1 MKNIR
6 FLGDGGDGCGSK
18 RKQVRRACD
27 SCRRGKRRCLHVPGS
42 DAPIQKE
49 EGAIKK
55 PRIAIDLPDCL
66 VNIHAAH
73 HQPQES
79 PGARET
85 HEQHQHSSSSIT
97 TSGPTVPFAGPSS
110 AHSLLLSACK
120 ASNMVAS
127 GIDLDAA
134 YKLPYSR
141 ILRPSFQD
149 MRAPPS
155 ERRPGVGPGYLPMVV
170 RAVLP
175 YLEIECLQM
184 TPPKRDLEALIQIFK
199 EEIHPIL
206 PIVDFNTRS
215 LTEPPNGDNPASIVM
230 RQAICLAAC
239 KNESARQY
247 LNLPGHENGDTLAHT
262 PRTFADLLFGSLK
275 IAQDIGLVGDRV
287 ELVQVLALMTFH
299 SYGPDGDDEVARLF
313 NQAVHFAYSAGL
325 HYPSPPESH
334 VPEARRVELLYS
346 LLALDK
352 IIAMT
357 SGRPTIIHSSEICLP
372 AYNDAVMDTLSPG
385 FRLLLFLSK
394 MLDQVLDLYRAQPT
408 DEIAKEKCVWEASWP
423 EFEDLAKECKIQTM
437 KPSLQTCLEVLYHVI
452 GVISYRPPQLPHPE
466 NRIESTSNI
475 TPLPIIQ
482 SAKVRHK
489 YCAQKTSFLLSLGTS
504 KLPFIPYAA
513 SLSLTVALRNMSQA
527 TLESTKMMAKDDVER
542 SLGVLEGLK
551 ETYWHAESAGV
562 IGRQI
567 FQSFT

>member
-27 SCRRGKRRCLHVPGS
+27 SCRRGKRRCLHDPGN
-42 DAPIQKE
+42 DVLVRQEK
-49 EGAIKK
+49 GTTKK
-55 PRIAIDLPDCL
+55 ATVMVDLLDSRD
-66 VNIHAAH
+66 NIHPVH

-79 PGARET
+79 LDPRGT
-85 HEQHQHSSSSIT
+85 HEQTQHSSLPIS
-97 TSGPTVPFAGPSS
+97 TSRPTVPFAGPSS
-110 AHSLLLSACK
+110 AHSLLLSACRD
-120 ASNMVAS
+120 SNMVAP

-134 YKLPYSR
+134 HRLPYSR

-184 TPPKRDLEALIQIFK
+184 IPPRRDLEALIQIFR

-206 PIVDFNTRS
+206 PIVDFGTQA
-215 LTEPPNGDNPASIVM
+215 LTEPANGDNPASIIM

-239 KNESARQY
+239 KNASARQY
-247 LNLPGHENGDTLAHT
+247 LNLPGHEDGDTLAHT
-262 PRTFADLLFGSLK
+262 PRSFADMLFGALK
-275 IAQDIGLVGDRV
+275 IAQDIGLVSDRV
-287 ELVQVLALMTFH
+287 ELVQVLALMAFH

-325 HYPSPPESH
+325 HYPSSPESP

-357 SGRPTIIHSSEICLP
+357 SGRPTIIHYSEICLP
-372 AYNDAVMDTLSPG
+372 AYDDAIMGTLPPG
-385 FRLLLFLSK
+385 FKLLLFLSK
-394 MLDQVLDLYRAQPT
+394 MLDQVLDLYRAQPA
-408 DEIAKEKCVWEASWP
+408 EEMAREKCVWETSWP
-423 EFEDLAKECKIQTM
+423 EFEDLAKDCKIQTM
-437 KPSLQTCLEVLYHVI
+437 EPPLQACLELLYHVI
-452 GVISYRPPQLPHPE
+452 GVISYRPPQAPP
-466 NRIESTSNI
+466 RGQRAESTSNS
-475 TPLPIIQ
+475 TVLPTIQ

-489 YCAQKTSFLLSLGTS
+489 YCAQKISFLLGLDTS

-527 TLESTKMMAKDDVER
+527 TLESTRTMAKDDVER
-542 SLGVLEGLK
+542 SLRVLEGLT
-551 ETYWHAESAGV
+551 ETYWHAESTGT

-567 FQSFT
+567 FLGLI